1 MWFIGVNIILSNV
14 EVKQDSWQ
22 DCSMG
27 SRWSADC
34 DWVDEEDGERGATMN
49 VRIVVSVT
57 EIADM
62 NPKDRYV
69 VGGIGEFLSSVCDQV
84 VGHFHG
90 LFVFLMRQLVK
101 GGRFPH
107 VLLFARSS
115 AAPTPSLTSFLRAF
129 PLPFLRFPGLPG
141 GSFVLILP
149 RDYLRDC

>member
-1 MWFIGVNIILSNV
+1 M
-14 EVKQDSWQ
+14 E
-22 DCSMG
+22 
-27 SRWSADC
+27 
-34 DWVDEEDGERGATMN
+34 EEDGERGATMN

-69 VGGIGEFLSSVCDQV
+69 VDGIGEFLSSVCD
-84 VGHFHG
+84 HFHG

-101 GGRFPH
+101 GGRFTH
-107 VLLFARSS
+107 VLLFACSS
-115 AAPTPSLTSFLRAF
+115 AAPTPCLTSFLRAF

-149 RDYLRDC
+149 RNYLRDC